1 MKILRLLFIL
11 ALFFSPGVS
20 AFADSLLSASNIA
33 HRPFSLSAKRVST
46 WKKEGIRV
54 FVAEKNAS
62 IVQGPFHIVADN
74 VVCWFHEEKSLQN
87 ADAIVEVYCEGN
99 ITMFHGENYEKFEQV
114 YLKFVTMTG
123 IEVSPDI
130 VPIVSFE
137 DEQQIPV
144 FLRGEDIR
152 SRGEDE
158 YLSMDVPDKTKTKD
172 RGEKE
177 ELIDII
183 ADHIDSWD
191 EDDGRRIIV
200 ALGNVKIKKEGMTI
214 DADSV
219 ILWFDKSV
227 LSDVPQQSM
236 ELPLSEIY
244 AEGNVTMRR
253 ENDFL
258 IADRIFEQMTEDRG
272 IIIDGK
278 IKTTVQSRQED
289 KTSDENTG
297 SRSKK
302 SKTSALEGLPAH
314 VTAEE
319 IHHVD
324 KGQYELKNG
333 QITTCGYGHP
343 HYHFKG
349 KKIRLIQSKEH
360 NIVSSKHNSFY
371 LGQYPLAYF
380 PYISLDIQEKE
391 KLLKDW
397 EFGSSSR
404 FGTFIRTDWDLYA
417 ATGGRQKE
425 WSDLILKMDYLQER
439 GIGTGF
445 DFGYRGQDLFGT
457 VDTYYLNDHGEYD
470 INRIPVDEE
479 DRGSILWRH
488 RQMFPQD
495 IRMDLEYSY
504 LSDPRFLR
512 EYFQHEF
519 KTEKD
524 HETAFYLRKIQD
536 NRAATF
542 LVNQQFNGF
551 DTTVDSLREKTYA
564 ERLPEVKYQIISE
577 PLLDNRML
585 FSSESSATYFNNS
598 VEQSDDS
605 SKNNQTLSGFT
616 SGVVNEAIDTQPVT
630 RIDSVSRLSFPFQ
643 PWFFN
648 VKPFVEGRVTGYT
661 ESIDTSTEGFRENGD
676 VTGRFIPSLGLD
688 WSSTHWRS
696 YSAYNDFFRIN
707 RLRHVFIPELRY
719 IYSPFVTR
727 DPSELYQYDEID
739 ALDSSQMLVM
749 GVKNKL
755 QTKRGKPGYEKTVD
769 FIDFNI
775 DYYMFPTNSGI
786 YTEGINGIIVRN
798 DNFINLDFR
807 CQLTDIIA
815 FVSERNEFNT
825 EDFQFDV
832 LSYGTELYNPPDW
845 QFFIGHRFI
854 RDISSTIMLAADY
867 QINEKWSIMGR
878 EKYDL
883 KSSLSDD
890 DDTDDDRSEESK
902 NLKTSFVLSRYF
914 HDWIGSITLELDP
927 IRNDNSYRFDITPKG
942 LQETTKRFWF

>member
-1 MKILRLLFIL
+1 MKTIRFLFIL
-11 ALFFSPGVS
+11 VVFFSLSVS
-20 AFADSLLSASNIA
+20 VFADSLLSVSNIA

-54 FVAEKNAS
+54 FVAEKNVS
-62 IVQGPFHIVADN
+62 ISQGPFRIVADN
-74 VVCWFHEEKSLQN
+74 AVCWFHEEESLQN
-87 ADAIVEVYCEGN
+87 VDAIIEVYCEGD

-114 YLKFVTMTG
+114 YQKFVTMTG

-130 VPIVSFE
+130 SPIASFE
-137 DEQQIPV
+137 SEQQIPV
-144 FLRGEDIR
+144 FLRGEEIR
-152 SRGEDE
+152 LRGEEE
-158 YLSMDVPDKTKTKD
+158 YLSMEIPDRLKTQD
-172 RGEKE
+172 QREKE

-183 ADHIDSWD
+183 ADHIDSW
-191 EDDGRRIIV
+191 EEEDGRRIIV
-200 ALGNVKIKKEGMTI
+200 ALGNVKIKKEDMDI

-219 ILWFDKSV
+219 ILWFDKSA
-227 LSDVPQQSM
+227 LPDVPQQSI

-258 IADRIFEQMTEDRG
+258 IADRIFEQTKEDRG

-278 IKTTVQSRQED
+278 IKTTIQSRRDE
-289 KTSDENTG
+289 KTSDQDIG
-297 SRSKK
+297 SRTKK
-302 SKTSALEGLPAH
+302 SKSSALEDLPAH
-314 VTAEE
+314 VAAEE
-319 IHHVD
+319 IRHVG

-333 QITTCGYGHP
+333 RITTCGYGHP

-349 KKIRLIQSKEH
+349 KKIRLIQSEEH
-360 NIVSSKHNSFY
+360 NIVSSKHNYFY

-380 PYISLDIQEKE
+380 PYLSLDIQEKE
-391 KLLKDW
+391 KLLKEW

-425 WSDLILKMDYLQER
+425 WSDLIFKLDYLQER
-439 GIGTGF
+439 GLGTGF
-445 DFGYRGQDLFGT
+445 DFGYRGKDLFGF

-479 DRGSILWRH
+479 DRGSILWRQ
-488 RQMFPQD
+488 RQMLPYNL
-495 IRMDLEYSY
+495 RMDMEYSY

-524 HETAFYLRKIQD
+524 HETVFYLRRIQD
-536 NRAATF
+536 NKAATF

-551 DTTVDSLREKTYA
+551 DTTVDSLREHNYA
-564 ERLPEVKYQIISE
+564 ERLPEAKYQIISE
-577 PLLDNRML
+577 PLMGNRVL
-585 FSSESSATYFNNS
+585 FSSENSITYFNNS
-598 VEQSDDS
+598 VEQSGDS
-605 SKNNQTLSGFT
+605 EKNNQTLAGFNSGT
-616 SGVVNEAIDTQPVT
+616 VNESVETQPVA
-630 RIDSVSRLSFPFQ
+630 RIDSVARLSFPFK

-648 VKPFVEGRVTGYT
+648 VKPFVEGRVTGYS
-661 ESIDTSTEGFRENGD
+661 ESLDTSSEGFTENGN
-676 VTGRFIPSLGLD
+676 VAGRLISSFGLD
-688 WSSTHWRS
+688 WSSTHWRT
-696 YSAYNDFFRIN
+696 YSVYNDFFKIN
-707 RLRHVFIPELRY
+707 RLRHIFIPELRY
-719 IYSPFVTR
+719 INSPFVSL

-739 ALDSSQMLVM
+739 ALDSSQILVM

-755 QTKRGKPGYEKTVD
+755 QTKRGRPGYEKTVD

-786 YTEGINGIIVRN
+786 YTEGINGIIVRK

-807 CQLTDIIA
+807 CQLTDIVTFI
-815 FVSERNEFNT
+815 SERNEFNT
-825 EDFQFDV
+825 EEFQFDV
-832 LSYGTELYNPPDW
+832 LSYGVEVFNPPDW
-845 QFFIGHRFI
+845 QFFAGHRFI
-854 RDISSTIMLAADY
+854 RDISSTIILAADY
-867 QINEKWSIMGR
+867 QISEKWSIMGR

-883 KSSLSDD
+883 KSSLSDE
-890 DDTDDDRSEESK
+890 TDDDRREERK
-902 NLKTSFVLSRYF
+902 NLKTSLVLSRYF
-914 HDWIGSITLELDP
+914 HDWIGSLTLELDP

-942 LQETTKRFWF
+942 LQERTRRFWF